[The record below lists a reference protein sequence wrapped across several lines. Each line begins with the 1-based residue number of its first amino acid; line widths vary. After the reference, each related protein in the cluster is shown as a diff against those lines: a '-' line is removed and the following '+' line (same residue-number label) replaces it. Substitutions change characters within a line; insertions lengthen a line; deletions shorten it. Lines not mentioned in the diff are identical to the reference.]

1 MKKLL
6 LGVCIVILFAV
17 LAGLHFG
24 SGKTP
29 LNRDAVASDNT
40 SESSLWTDVEET
52 SIYLRGERQIIPNAY
67 RTVRLDRS
75 ELDNILSQAPMEEAI
90 KPKNSNVI
98 ISLPLP
104 DGRFGR
110 FRISQSPVMAPEL
123 GAQYP
128 EIKTYAG
135 QGIDDGTANVRLDIT
150 PQGFHASVFS
160 AYGNYYIDPY
170 SKNDATNY
178 ISYYRSNLDNRHEFS
193 CDVTETREPSQTML
207 DNPSS
212 IGEQLRTYRLALA
225 CTGEYATF
233 HGGTTPSVLAAMVTS
248 VNRLNQVY
256 ENDFS
261 VRLILIPN
269 NNLIIFL
276 NAATDPYTNNN
287 GNAMLSQNQT
297 TCDNI
302 IGNANYDIGHVYSTG
317 GGGIAGLN
325 VVCLNGQKARGVTG
339 SGAPIG
345 DPFVID
351 YVAHEMG
358 HQFGGNH
365 TQNNL
370 NCNAYPPAAFEP
382 GSASTIMGYAGVCSP
397 SLQNN
402 SDPYFHVHSLIEMGG
417 FISGA
422 GGTCAVQTNTGNTA
436 PTVNMPTGGFTIPI
450 STPFSL
456 TGSGSDPD
464 SDTLTYCW
472 EQYDT
477 GPQGNPNNPSGNAP
491 IFRSFTPKTNGTRTF
506 PKTSDLLNNVQS
518 LGERLPT
525 YTRSLKFR
533 LTVRD
538 NNSGAGGHSYG
549 LIQFNVDASAGP
561 FLVSSPN
568 TNVTWN
574 ANSNQTV
581 TWDVANTNAAPVSVA
596 NVNILLSTDGGN
608 TFPVTIASNTPNDGS
623 ENIIVP
629 NNVTTTARIKVE
641 AVGNIFFDISNANFK
656 IDPETSISNLQT
668 GIPGEFGL
676 AQNYPNP
683 FNPET
688 QIKFDI
694 PSQSFVTLKI
704 YDITGSEVA
713 TLVNGQVFAPGFYSA
728 SFNAANLSSG
738 IYYYRLQAGNFVQS
752 KKMMLIK

>member
-6 LGVCIVILFAV
+6 SGACIVILFAV

-24 SGKTP
+24 SGNTTLSKDV
-29 LNRDAVASDNT
+29 LASDNT
-40 SESSLWTDVEET
+40 SASNLWTDVEES
-52 SIYLRGERQIIPNAY
+52 SIYLRGERQIVPNSY
-67 RTVRLDRS
+67 RTVSLNLL
-75 ELDNILSQAPMEEAI
+75 ELDNILSQAPKEENVR
-90 KPKNSNVI
+90 PKNSNII

-110 FRISQSPVMAPEL
+110 FRISESPVMAPEL
-123 GAQYP
+123 AAQFP
-128 EIKTYAG
+128 RIKTYAG
-135 QGIDDGTANVRLDIT
+135 QGIDDGTANVRLDVT
-150 PQGFHASVFS
+150 PQGFHASVLS

-170 SKNDATNY
+170 SKNDASNY
-178 ISYYRSNLDNRHEFS
+178 ISYYKKDLDDRHNFSCEVTEYKKPDENLLDNAG
-193 CDVTETREPSQTML
+193 
-207 DNPSS
+207 S
-212 IGEQLRTYRLALA
+212 IGDELKTYRLALA
-225 CTGEYATF
+225 CTGEYATY
-233 HGGTTPSVLAAMVTS
+233 HGGTTNSVLAAMVTS

-261 VRLILIPN
+261 IRLVLIPN
-269 NNLIIFL
+269 NNLLIYL
-276 NAATDPYTNNN
+276 NAGTDPYSNNN
-287 GNAMLSQNQT
+287 GSAMLGQNQST
-297 TCDNI
+297 VDAV
-302 IGNANYDIGHVYSTG
+302 IGSANYDIGHVYSTG
-317 GGGIAGLN
+317 GGGIAGLS
-325 VVCLNGQKARGVTG
+325 VVCINGQKARGVTG
-339 SGAPIG
+339 SPAPIG

-358 HQFGGNH
+358 HQFAGNH

-370 NCNAYPPAAFEP
+370 NCNAAPSAAYEP

-402 SDPYFHVHSLIEMGG
+402 SDPYFHVHSLIEITS
-417 FISGA
+417 FTSGL
-422 GGTCAVQTNTGNTA
+422 GGTCAVNTATGNTA
-436 PTVNMPTGGFTIPI
+436 PSVNVPTGGFTIPI
-450 STPFSL
+450 STPFAL

-464 SDTLTYCW
+464 NDTLTYCW
-472 EQYDT
+472 EQYDL

-491 IFRSFTPKTNGTRTF
+491 IFRSFTPKTTPTRLF
-506 PKTSDLLNNVQS
+506 PKQSDILNNTQT

-549 LIQFNVDASAGP
+549 LVQFNVDASAGP
-561 FLVSSPN
+561 FLVTSPN

-581 TWDVANTNAAPVSVA
+581 TWDVANTNAAPVNVA

-608 TFPVTIASNTPNDGS
+608 TFPVTLASNTANDGS
-623 ENIIVP
+623 ENITVP

-641 AVGNIFFDISNANFK
+641 AVGNIFFDLSNANFK

-668 GIPGEFGL
+668 GIPGDFGL

-694 PSQSFVTLKI
+694 PQQSLVTLKI
-704 YDITGSEVA
+704 YDITGAEVS

-728 SFNAANLSSG
+728 SFNGANLSSG
-738 IYYYRLQAGNFVQS
+738 IYYYRLQAGDFVQT
-752 KKMMLIK
+752 KKMMFIK